1 MSNSDE
7 IIKEYGY
14 SNFKFLEE
22 DWSEYLI
29 EGGTLLRIKTVPLK
43 FLGEGKEYGMN
54 ATNMLVTFSPKELRG
69 AISNKPITE
78 SDIQSSIEKPEMKI
92 EPQKEPWNEYE
103 LDNGDESFSKNR
115 CDFGFK
121 HKII

>member
-69 AISNKPITE
+69 AISNKSITE

-92 EPQKEPWNEYE
+92 EPQKSLGMSMN
-103 LDNGDESFSKNR
+103 LIMD
-115 CDFGFK
+115 
-121 HKII
+121 